1 MEEIVNR
8 IASAGLVNI
17 DLEAWFPKGSRM
29 QIDLAERLFMGQI
42 LREKDLRDWVASH
55 DWTQYKDAYVALYCS
70 ADAVIPVWAFMLIA
84 SRLVPYA
91 KKVVMGTP
99 ETLETEI
106 YREIIGQINPADY
119 SQQRVLIKGC
129 GKLPVPDAA
138 YLMLTAHLQP
148 HVKSIMYGEACSTVP
163 VFKAAKSEL

>member
-1 MEEIVNR
+1 M
-8 IASAGLVNI
+8 
-17 DLEAWFPKGSRM
+17 
-29 QIDLAERLFMGQI
+29 
-42 LREKDLRDWVASH
+42 ASH